1 MHMLNEAVWWSPRV
15 AWCALRYWTTG
26 VPVHR
31 TDERGVDVVFPELP
45 EPCGDDV
52 QTPEMGVGPAFHRRY
67 RACITA
73 GELSPDEMMHR
84 LVREPNCVVP
94 REAAVFDRRVQD
106 AALRPAEDLVV
117 RMPGPWDGPVRVL
130 HIDRCS
136 FRLVTL
142 AGHLEAGQIEFRA
155 RPRGED
161 VVFEIESWARSGD
174 WLADLLYDKLVL
186 LQEMQTYLWSH
197 YCAGVCTLSRG
208 RMRAGVDVYTARA
221 KA

>member
-1 MHMLNEAVWWSPRV
+1 MLYEAVWWSPRV

-26 VPVHR
+26 LPVHR
-31 TDERGVDVVFPELP
+31 TDESGVHFAFPEFP
-45 EPCGDDV
+45 DPRGEGI
-52 QTPEMGVGPAFHRRY
+52 QTPETGVGPAFHRRY

-73 GELSPDEMMHR
+73 GELSPEQLIDR
-84 LVREPNCVVP
+84 LVQDPNCAVP

-106 AALRPAEDLVV
+106 AALRLGEDLVV

-142 AGHLEAGQIEFRA
+142 TGHLEAGQIEFRA
-155 RPRGED
+155 FSRDQE

-174 WLADLLYDKLVL
+174 WLADLLYDKLLL
-186 LQEMQTYLWSH
+186 LQEMQTYVWTH

-208 RMRAGVDVYTARA
+208 RIRTGVDVYTARA
-221 KA
+221 KP